1 MSSTVTEAAA
11 ALRSGRVA
19 IVPTDTVY
27 GLAAAPESVDAVR
40 ELSHLKRRAE
50 SQPIALVGA
59 DLEQLVARIPELQG
73 RSATIIG
80 ALLPGPY
87 TLVLPNPAGHYG
99 WLAGSRRK
107 TIGIRIPELGGVARK
122 LFEQVSALAATSANL
137 SGQADP
143 RTVDEV
149 PAELRSAAAALLDA
163 GPLPGTPSTVLD
175 FTGVEPRILREGAAS
190 GVEALRIVGSVL

>member
-1 MSSTVTEAAA
+1 MSSTVDEAAA

-27 GLAAAPESVDAVR
+27 GLAADPESVDAVR

-73 RSATIIG
+73 RSATIAG

-87 TLVLPNPAGHYG
+87 TLVLAKPGRTLR
-99 WLAGSRRK
+99 LARRVAARRRSGS
-107 TIGIRIPELGGVARK
+107 GFPSLGASRASCSSRSGRSPPRAR
-122 LFEQVSALAATSANL
+122 T
-137 SGQADP
+137 
-143 RTVDEV
+143 
-149 PAELRSAAAALLDA
+149 
-163 GPLPGTPSTVLD
+163 
-175 FTGVEPRILREGAAS
+175 
-190 GVEALRIVGSVL
+190 